1 MILNIIILVGAGFVL
16 VRSSVLVIE
25 SLINLSRIF
34 KLREYILSFV
44 LMSFA
49 TTLPDFSLGINAVLS
64 GNPLLALGNV
74 LGANLVTNG
83 LILGFLA
90 VLSGGI
96 VIDKKVAAH
105 DAWLTFALS
114 VAPVFLLLDGRLGRF
129 EGLFLLILFVAYLLK
144 LVRFEEKEIIRHSAL
159 LKLVEKNPAS
169 YLRSFLKSFFL
180 FVAGA
185 ALVLASSYFVVRG
198 MESISD
204 SFGIPDF
211 TLGIFALGLGTS
223 LPELIFGVRSLVVRH
238 SGLSLGNLIGSAAL
252 TSTLILGMVA
262 VFSPIEIELNYDF
275 AVVSISMVVVLFL
288 SHLFLRTGSRV
299 NRREGILLL
308 TIYVI
313 FAVLQF
319 LF

>member
-1 MILNIIILVGAGFVL
+1 M
-16 VRSSVLVIE
+16 SVLCVHERFKTVGE
-25 SLINLSRIF
+25 SDNLHRIHC
-34 KLREYILSFV
+34 LRKI
-44 LMSFA
+44 
-49 TTLPDFSLGINAVLS
+49 IHH
-64 GNPLLALGNV
+64 
-74 LGANLVTNG
+74 
-83 LILGFLA
+83 FL
-90 VLSGGI
+90 
-96 VIDKKVAAH
+96 
-105 DAWLTFALS
+105 
-114 VAPVFLLLDGRLGRF
+114 
-129 EGLFLLILFVAYLLK
+129 
-144 LVRFEEKEIIRHSAL
+144 IRHEFIIDAFEIAQYISIL
-159 LKLVEKNPAS
+159 LVPLCIFRN
-169 YLRSFLKSFFL
+169 SFLKSFFL
-180 FVAGA
+180 FVACA